1 MKVLSLILLFLFNSS
16 AIATAAAQVQT
27 PTGVPGQAQ
36 RPPTSPGAPDDAQ
49 SAQHPAGEQKE
60 VPKATLR
67 GRVYARATGAPLKR
81 AQLTLVPASRP
92 ADRVEA
98 TTDEQGAYE
107 FRNLEHGSYTLRC
120 TRNGYVRVSYGQ
132 KGPNQPPVRLT
143 VRPGQ
148 ELKGLDFHLIRGG
161 VISGRVVDE
170 EGEPLSKVQV
180 QVLARQYLRGQV
192 RLIPRGRDSSDDRGE
207 YRVFDL
213 SPGRY
218 YVQAVLPSFGNQD
231 SGIAPVF
238 YPNALRAEDA
248 QRISVGEGG
257 EAPRVDIRMEKVPTF
272 SVSGKVLDLV
282 TGRPVTSG
290 GVTVQAE
297 DAARGMFFSFDRIR
311 GGGSFRLAGLL
322 PGRYQLIAFVERP
335 GSGPGR
341 LPIAKLFDL
350 RDANI
355 ENMVVTVGPGVTV
368 QGRIVTKGGEVSADG
383 LRAMLVAK
391 AGNSPL
397 PFGGGNSLVN
407 EDLNFEFPNVQ
418 PGEYDINVS
427 PPQDPQDMA
436 AAGSEGPP
444 QNTSF
449 YVSEVSANG
458 KNVVE
463 QGLTINENAPVSDLE
478 VVLDFTGGTVTGLL
492 RDEDE
497 QPISGARV
505 ALLSTDPEK
514 RSSERYFRSGA
525 ADQDGQ
531 YKISAIIPGNYLLLA
546 WPELNVARVR
556 DPELLAQLEEHGV
569 SVIVDKSATV
579 QQDLILTEDIQ
590 TIVRNFV
597 Q

>member
-1 MKVLSLILLFLFNSS
+1 MKVLSLLLLLLYSS
-16 AIATAAAQVQT
+16 ATIPHAAAQVQT
-27 PTGVPGQAQ
+27 PAGVPGQAQ
-36 RPPTSPGAPDDAQ
+36 DSSTTPGAPDTG
-49 SAQHPAGEQKE
+49 SAQHPATEQQE

-67 GRVYARATGAPLKR
+67 GHVYARATGAPLKR
-81 AQLTLVPASRP
+81 AQLTLVPAARP
-92 ADRVEA
+92 ADRAEA

-132 KGPNQPPVRLT
+132 KGPNQPPVHLT

-148 ELKGLDFHLIRGG
+148 ELKDLDFQLIRGG

-170 EGEPLSKVQV
+170 EGEPLSRVRV
-180 QVLARQYLRGQV
+180 LVLARQYMRGQV
-192 RLIPRGRDSSDDRGE
+192 RLIPRGMDSSDDRGE
-207 YRVFDL
+207 YRAFDL

-218 YVQAVLPSFGNQD
+218 YVQAVLQSVGNQD

-272 SVSGKVLDLV
+272 HVSGKVLDLV

-290 GVTVQAE
+290 VVTVQAE
-297 DAARGMFFSFDRIR
+297 DAARGMFFSFDQIR

-322 PGRYQLIAFVERP
+322 PGRYRLLAFVERP

-341 LPIAKLFDL
+341 LAIVKPFDL

-355 ENMVVTVGPGVTV
+355 KNMVVTVGPGVTV
-368 QGRIVTKGGEVSADG
+368 RGRIVAEGGEVSADG

-397 PFGGGNSLVN
+397 PFGSGNSLVN
-407 EDLNFEFPNVQ
+407 EDLTFEFPNVQ

-427 PPQDPQDMA
+427 PPQNPQDMA

-478 VVLDFTGGTVTGLL
+478 VVLDFTGGTATGLL

-497 QPISGARV
+497 QPISGVRV

-531 YKISAIIPGNYLLLA
+531 FKISAIIPGNYLLLA
-546 WPELNVARVR
+546 WPESNVARVR
-556 DPELLAQLEEHGV
+556 DPELFAQLEEHAV
-569 SVIVDKSATV
+569 SVTVDKSATV
-579 QQDLILTEDIQ
+579 QRNLTLTEDIQ